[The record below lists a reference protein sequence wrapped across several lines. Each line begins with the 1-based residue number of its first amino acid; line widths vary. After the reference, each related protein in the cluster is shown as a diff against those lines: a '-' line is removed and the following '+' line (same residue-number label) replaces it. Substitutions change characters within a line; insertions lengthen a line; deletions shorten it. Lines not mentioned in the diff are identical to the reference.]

1 MIVSAYALSF
11 FAFCVTI
18 QPSREYSVK
27 RYGGVGNEVVRYAP
41 DEPRRD
47 TERIRAG
54 TGSGSDADTGVV
66 CSNKQLGE
74 RVKALEEMVATN
86 SRNSRLP
93 PSSDR
98 NPAPKPNSL
107 RGPSGKKPGKDIP
120 VRRCCGLSNRS
131 RH

>member
-1 MIVSAYALSF
+1 MSRDEILSVYEQGPEAVVTLIQALYAQ
-11 FAFCVTI
+11 T
-18 QPSREYSVK
+18 Q
-27 RYGGVGNEVVRYAP
+27 
-41 DEPRRD
+41 
-47 TERIRAG
+47 
-54 TGSGSDADTGVV
+54 
-66 CSNKQLGE
+66 QLGE

-98 NPAPKPNSL
+98 NPAPKPKSL
-107 RGPSGKKPGKDIP
+107 RGPSGKKPGKDIQ